1 MIAKVR
7 SHYWNHT
14 HKFGILISKSVK
26 EALFLDD
33 ETGTD
38 LLQKAIEKEMK
49 NVMPAFTFLE
59 QDKKVPIGYQ
69 HIDCHMIFNVK
80 MDFTRKA
87 RFVAGGHMTEAPASL
102 TYSSVVSRESVRIA
116 FTVAALND
124 LDVLVADIGNA
135 YLNADCREKVYTIAG
150 PEFGSNA
157 GKHIVITRALYGLKS
172 SGATYVESVF
182 SKHND
187 RLELYTMSS

>member
-1 MIAKVR
+1 M
-7 SHYWNHT
+7 
-14 HKFGILISKSVK
+14 
-26 EALFLDD
+26 
-33 ETGTD
+33 
-38 LLQKAIEKEMK
+38 
-49 NVMPAFTFLE
+49 
-59 QDKKVPIGYQ
+59 
-69 HIDCHMIFNVK
+69 
-80 MDFTRKA
+80 
-87 RFVAGGHMTEAPASL
+87 
-102 TYSSVVSRESVRIA
+102 VSCESVRIA
-116 FTVAALND
+116 FAVAALNK

-172 SGATYVESVF
+172 SGAAYVESAF